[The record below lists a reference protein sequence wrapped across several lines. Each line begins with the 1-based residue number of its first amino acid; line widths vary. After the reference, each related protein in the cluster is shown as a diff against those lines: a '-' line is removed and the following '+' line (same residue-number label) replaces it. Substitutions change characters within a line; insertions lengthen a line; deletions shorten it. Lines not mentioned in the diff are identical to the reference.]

1 MPELRG
7 KSGREKSEEQT
18 NRDTC
23 DHGQSGSSRKGYHPK
38 EKGSNSRFIL
48 ILIALVFLSPLI
60 VGASSGLLG
69 VLVILLFL
77 PFLSIFAVGAIAF
90 GLVAGAIA
98 CLAVGV
104 GLFATSGAVALLVLG
119 IGCLLLAAGILCW
132 MFVFWMASKIFPWV
146 LRKVTDFFQR
156 ILYRNK
162 KEDRA

>member
-1 MPELRG
+1 VAERNQKSRRIGTPVITGSLVLPERAIIRRKRG
-7 KSGREKSEEQT
+7 LT
-18 NRDTC
+18 AA
-23 DHGQSGSSRKGYHPK
+23 
-38 EKGSNSRFIL
+38 FIL